1 MEQTTEAWLLLT
13 QYSQKYGVSVST
25 IRRRIRSSK
34 VENKLMDGKYYVMD
48 KPPMGMLPPPSSSPA
63 AVAAGQTSAG
73 SLAEILEFCK
83 NLIQSNE
90 KMYQEI
96 LTDKM
101 REIGSLKERISE
113 QKMLIKILEE
123 KLAQHHPAQRSV
135 IPGLTRDPL

>member
-1 MEQTTEAWLLLT
+1 MQTQSTESWLLLT

-25 IRRRIRSSK
+25 IRRRIRSGK
-34 VENKLMDGKYYVMD
+34 VEYKLMDGKYYIVD
-48 KPPMGMLPPPSSSPA
+48 KPPMGMLPPSHSTVGGEVGQSPI
-63 AVAAGQTSAG
+63 G

-83 NLIQSNE
+83 NLIQSKE

-123 KLAQHHPAQRSV
+123 KLSAPALATLPKGPPNMD
-135 IPGLTRDPL
+135 I